1 MNNRFIRYSIDHLNS
16 EHITGWCFNR
26 IRKSKPVKLSFLV
39 DDITIGTVIANDYR
53 EDLKSYQ
60 LHPDGRCGF
69 DFRFPGN
76 YEFHNH
82 ARLSIH
88 AGTARVPFETFEINQ
103 IPRVLQGELPRVFFM
118 HIPKTGGTTLNAF
131 ATQYYPQHKSAI
143 HIEAIHPDNYSQLGH
158 DKSYLAGHLTIQ
170 KIKQSFDTSLFDL
183 VTILRD
189 PYRQLHSHL
198 AWIRRIGAD
207 RSSGFFLKHE
217 ECIRDLAVRL
227 NETDLTS
234 NTNLKA
240 FVEQIEGFGLDFFD
254 NIQTR
259 YFLDYRPE
267 KVSAKDLKNAM
278 ANIKLFALIGAAE
291 KLDDFFD
298 CFCARYGMVKA
309 NKPRAFNRLS
319 RYQLFD
325 YDDKTVQ
332 SILTP
337 LVEIDMQLRDTVARL
352 EDEGATQ
359 NPN

>member
-26 IRKSKPVKLSFLV
+26 ILKSKPVKLSFLV
-39 DDITIGTVIANDYR
+39 DDVTIGTVIADSYR

-76 YEFHNH
+76 FRDH
-82 ARLSIH
+82 ARLNIH
-88 AGTARVPFETFEINQ
+88 AGKARVPFETFEINQ
-103 IPRVLQGELPRVFFM
+103 IPHVLQGELPRVFFM

-131 ATQYYPQHKSAI
+131 ATQYYPQDKSAI
-143 HIEAIHPDNYSQLGH
+143 HIEASHPDNYPQLGH

-170 KIKQSFDTSLFDL
+170 KIKQSFDISLFDL

-217 ECIRDLAVRL
+217 DCIQDLAIRL
-227 NETDLTS
+227 NESDLTS
-234 NTNLKA
+234 NSNLKA
-240 FVEQIEGFGLDFFD
+240 FVEQIEGFALDFFD

-267 KVSAKDLKNAM
+267 KVSAKDLQNATG
-278 ANIKLFALIGAAE
+278 NIKLFSVIGAAE
-291 KLDDFFD
+291 KLEDFFD
-298 CFCARYGMVKA
+298 RFCARYGMVKVSQ
-309 NKPRAFNRLS
+309 PRAFNRLP

-325 YDDKTVQ
+325 YDDKAVQ

-337 LVEIDMQLRDTVARL
+337 LVETDLQLREMVAQFDSK
-352 EDEGATQ
+352 EAAQ